1 MFQEQ
6 YLSNQSEL
14 GHAVLRVW
22 EGYMR
27 AFSHTKFGV
36 IIPSIR
42 WVAGKT
48 SPHWENTAK
57 YRIPA
62 RRVALHPDIL
72 HVTQNPFDIMS
83 VDMLGA
89 IVPKDISICLLVQEI
104 AHQIDHFTRE
114 LVD

>member
-1 MFQEQ
+1 LPSESIFDCFTREMAMFQEQ

-42 WVAGKT
+42 
-48 SPHWENTAK
+48 
-57 YRIPA
+57 
-62 RRVALHPDIL
+62 
-72 HVTQNPFDIMS
+72 
-83 VDMLGA
+83 
-89 IVPKDISICLLVQEI
+89 
-104 AHQIDHFTRE
+104 
-114 LVD
+114 